1 VSREVGR
8 EARILKRIIKEDLR
22 RMRKEFP
29 ELFQALLAMGSP
41 LAWEILEEEGAG
53 EAAPQREGEGG

>member
-8 EARILKRIIKEDLR
+8 EARILKRIIIEDLR

-29 ELFQALLAMGSP
+29 ELFHELLRMGSP
-41 LAWEILEEEGAG
+41 LALEVLEKGGEEDAEEE
-53 EAAPQREGEGG
+53 R